1 MMTLAQ
7 VEEAI
12 YNLYQWF
19 HKQGG
24 VEVYPQESGY
34 LGQLWSLFDQ
44 LIEEEA

>member
-19 HKQGG
+19 HR
-24 VEVYPQESGY
+24 ENPDVYPQESGY